1 MASSDRRQV
10 QQETGRSRV
19 RRGLVLGVALL
30 AGGALAL
37 PFASLAR
44 TSTRATSTETTG
56 TGTTGTTSTTESTG
70 TTGTTGTTTTAATTP
85 KPTPKP
91 PRTYTA
97 YAEQITTTSA
107 VLRARIDPEGLTTD
121 YWFQYGPTAAYGL
134 QTSMAAAGNGTVELK
149 LTHPVTGLQPGT
161 VYHFRVVARSAVGT
175 TAGADATF
183 TTKRLPLRLTI
194 SVTPSQVVFGAPL
207 RLSGTLTGTGNAGA
221 EVVVQADPFPYG
233 GFHNIT
239 SPEPTNAAGDFSF
252 PIAGLVASATLRVVT
267 VNAPIVY
274 SAPLH
279 EPVTVRVALHVR
291 ASAHRGHARLYGT
304 VTPAEPGARVAFERY
319 VHGRYITVSGTVVRV
334 HAGVARFARTVRTS
348 HGRYRALVQVERQ
361 GLVSGRSRPV
371 LIH

>member
-10 QQETGRSRV
+10 QKGTGRSRV

-44 TSTRATSTETTG
+44 TSARATSTETTG
-56 TGTTGTTSTTESTG
+56 TGTTATTGTTGSTG
-70 TTGTTGTTTTAATTP
+70 TTGTTATTTAATTP
-85 KPTPKP
+85 KP
-91 PRTYTA
+91 PRAYTA

-161 VYHFRVVARSAVGT
+161 VYHFRVVARNAAGT

-183 TTKRLPLRLTI
+183 TTKRLPLRLAI

-221 EVVVQADPFPYG
+221 EVVVQADPFPYA
-233 GFHNIT
+233 GFRNVT
-239 SPEPTNAAGDFSF
+239 SPEPTDAAGDFSF

-274 SAPLH
+274 SAPIH

-291 ASAHRGHARLYGT
+291 ASARRGHVRLYGT

-319 VHGRYITVSGTVVRV
+319 AHGRYMTVSGTVVRV
-334 HAGVARFARTVRTS
+334 RAGVARFARTVRTS

>member
-10 QQETGRSRV
+10 QQKTGRSRV
-19 RRGLVLGVALL
+19 RRGLVLSVALL

-44 TSTRATSTETTG
+44 TSARATSTETTG
-56 TGTTGTTSTTESTG
+56 TGTTATTGTTGSTG
-70 TTGTTGTTTTAATTP
+70 TTGTTGTTTVATTP

-91 PRTYTA
+91 PRAYTA

-149 LTHPVTGLQPGT
+149 LTHPVTGLQAGT
-161 VYHFRVVARSAVGT
+161 VYHFRVVARNAAGT
-175 TAGADATF
+175 TAGVDATF
-183 TTKRLPLRLTI
+183 TTKKLPLRLAI
-194 SVTPSQVVFGAPL
+194 SVTPSQVVYGAPL
-207 RLSGTLTGTGNAGA
+207 RLSGTLIGTGNAGA

-239 SPEPTNAAGDFSF
+239 SPEPTDAAGDFSF

-274 SAPLH
+274 SAPIH
-279 EPVTVRVALHVR
+279 EPVTVRVTLHVR
-291 ASAHRGHARLYGT
+291 ASARRGYARLYGT

-319 VHGRYITVSGTVVRV
+319 AHGRYMTVSGTVVRV
-334 HAGVARFARTVRTS
+334 RAGVARFTRTVRTS